1 MIRIAIQ
8 AKGRLN
14 EESIALL
21 KEAGISI
28 EDSKRKLLAKSEDFP
43 IEVLYLR
50 DDDIPQAVAMGV
62 ADLGI
67 VGLNEVEEKNFNVTL
82 THKLGFG
89 KCRISLA
96 VPKTETYPGL
106 EYFNGKRVAT
116 SYPAILSRFFT
127 EKGISAEIHEIA
139 GSVEIAPS
147 VGMADAIFDIVSSGG
162 TLVTNGLK
170 EVEKVLFSE
179 AVLIATPN
187 LDEEK
192 RQLLGQL
199 LFRFEAVERSKGM
212 KIRAAE
218 PAARQDRRSDRNP
231 ARHEKPDNPAAG
243 AGGMEFDPRCHQR
256 TRAVEQNRTAQSD
269 RRRRYPGV
277 VPRKDDPLMQ
287 IIVNPE
293 KCEWAAL
300 TARPQMGSAVTIGPR
315 VAAILDAVR
324 AEGDDALP
332 RLTREIDGVKL
343 PSPAVTADEIEEA
356 SRLVPQELKTAIATA
371 KNNIERFHAAQQ
383 GEGVDLGASP
393 GVAAP
398 GGSPTRGFGTAF
410 CRERMGCDLQVRAF
424 GLLGGVEP
432 FDIVFGRGDS
442 RFKFLWDEARSLFG
456 FVRGDGRPRRAVLR
470 RRSRG
475 SASAAHRRLRHA
487 LHRGSLPHAARSYCA
502 PSAGARS
509 ARPTRTFRD

>member
-1 MIRIAIQ
+1 MLRIAIQ

-212 KIRAAE
+212 KYVLLNLPHDKIAE
-218 PAARQDRRSDRNP
+218 AIEILP
-231 ARHEKPDNPAAG
+231 
-243 AGGMEFDPRCHQR
+243 GM
-256 TRAVEQNRTAQSD
+256 
-269 RRRRYPGV
+269 
-277 VPRKDDPLMQ
+277 K
-287 IIVNPE
+287 
-293 KCEWAAL
+293 
-300 TARPQMGSAVTIGPR
+300 
-315 VAAILDAVR
+315 
-324 AEGDDALP
+324 
-332 RLTREIDGVKL
+332 
-343 PSPAVTADEIEEA
+343 
-356 SRLVPQELKTAIATA
+356 
-371 KNNIERFHAAQQ
+371 
-383 GEGVDLGASP
+383 
-393 GVAAP
+393 
-398 GGSPTRGFGTAF
+398 SPTILPLAQEGWSSIHVVINE
-410 CRERMGCDLQVRAF
+410 RELWSKIEQLKAIGA
-424 GLLGGVEP
+424 E
-432 FDIVFGRGDS
+432 DILV
-442 RFKFLWDEARSLFG
+442 LSLEKMI
-456 FVRGDGRPRRAVLR
+456 R
-470 RRSRG
+470 
-475 SASAAHRRLRHA
+475 
-487 LHRGSLPHAARSYCA
+487 
-502 PSAGARS
+502 
-509 ARPTRTFRD
+509 